1 MKTNNDS
8 FFAEPVDPQHEARA
22 LALEVVC
29 RLFIWMAEGAS
40 LQDRGLRATVALYCV
55 RPDLIDQATLEEVGD
70 LSGRTKQAVHQLAES
85 FRTTT
90 GLTP

>member
-1 MKTNNDS
+1 MKTNTDS
-8 FFAEPVDPQHEARA
+8 FFVEPVDPQHEARA

-40 LQDRGLRATVALYCV
+40 LEERGLRATVALYCV

-70 LSGRTKQAVHQLAES
+70 ISGRSRQAVHQLAES
-85 FRTTT
+85 FRATT
-90 GLTP
+90 GLEP